1 MKSELKFDLDE
12 NLEMLNRE
20 DLIGVIKWTLNDLD
34 SWSNAQKATEQV
46 AGFASMLYEAIE
58 YQISKAVNRHNRSEE
73 Q

>member
-34 SWSNAQKATEQV
+34 SWANAKKARDGV
-46 AGFASMLYEAIE
+46 SGFAAMLHEAVE
-58 YQISKAVNRHNRSEE
+58 YQIQKAVDVHNKSEE